1 MKYADRNGNQ
11 YQEETGQDRLL
22 KLMYN
27 STAGRAGLKLLV
39 RPLVSKAGGVFLG
52 SSLSRRMIEPFIRRN
67 RIDMSEYMPESYRSY
82 NDFFTRKIRPG
93 MRPAAEGEDAVITP
107 CDGKLSVM
115 RVQPDSRFMIKGR
128 EYTTEQLLKSRF
140 LADKFAG
147 GFLFVIRLTV
157 DNYHRYCYPV
167 SGIKSAQKVIP
178 GVYHTVNPAA
188 CELVSVYAENH
199 REFCL
204 IRSESAGT
212 MLQMEVGALMVGRIT
227 NYVKESCDVLKGQEK
242 GKFEF
247 GGSTVILMFRPGSIR
262 VDDDL
267 IKNTEQGC
275 ETIVKMGEQIARGLH
290 GAED

>member
-1 MKYADRNGNQ
+1 MKYADRKGNQ
-11 YQEETGQDRLL
+11 YHEETGQDRLL
-22 KLMYN
+22 KFLYS
-27 STAGRAGLKLLV
+27 STAGRAGLTLLV

-52 SSLSRRMIEPFIRRN
+52 SRLSRGMIEPFVRRN

-93 MRPAAEGEDAVITP
+93 MRPSAGGANVIITP

-115 RVQPDSRFMIKGR
+115 PVHSDSRFMIKGR
-128 EYTTEQLLKSRF
+128 EYTAEQLLKNCR
-140 LADKFAG
+140 LAEKYAG
-147 GFLFVIRLTV
+147 GYLFVIRLTV

-167 SGIKSAQKVIP
+167 SGRKSAQKVIP

-188 CELVSVYAENH
+188 CEVVPVYAENH

-212 MLQMEVGALMVGRIT
+212 VLQMEVGALMVGRIT
-227 NYVKESCDVLKGQEK
+227 NYVKESCSVLKGQEK

-247 GGSTVILMFRPGSIR
+247 GGSTVILMFGPGTIK

-290 GAED
+290 GTDT